1 MYTETNKT
9 DISSLENDLYKKG
22 REDMMNEIINWI
34 DNNIHHFVYTWDWLR
49 VPEGQLGN
57 SFVIEKLKNSVKV

>member
-1 MYTETNKT
+1 MENIKTNK
-9 DISSLENDLYKKG
+9 SSVDDSLYKKG
-22 REDMMNEIINWI
+22 RQDMMDEIINWI